1 MFNFVVILYLS
12 FVIFN
17 LWFSILYM
25 GNLIGLFFMLG
36 GGFGCWSCFGGG
48 GYKEL
53 SGILGSNSLLSDIY
67 FS

>member
-1 MFNFVVILYLS
+1 
-12 FVIFN
+12 
-17 LWFSILYM
+17 M